1 MGCSNSNSI
10 VIIKHNL
17 NNIHSPKKLY
27 KSKSVLICIFCG
39 GDKCMHE
46 NYLEHPTH
54 NAIIGLNSDQVDEN
68 LFASQRPSNIL
79 IEQFNLIEQFKS
91 KNIGLI
97 INLQVPGEHPY
108 CGPNKGL
115 DEESGFSY
123 SPSKFEINCIKVILF
138 PLNDLNIPDDLN
150 SMLKIVKLMYY
161 YINYLKQKVFIHCH
175 AGLGRTGIAIVC
187 YKIFSEGVSH
197 DKALF
202 EIRKIR
208 KKCVQ
213 NRKQFN
219 FCELFY
225 YYMLR
230 LREIFTY
237 EKCSIDLFIQNQNI
251 LDVGKY
257 QFNHF
262 QYNYFVPVILQYL
275 FDCILNIKE
284 KYIDSVIE
292 FYTDFN
298 IVFSGKIRENNKE
311 FDIYIENINEG
322 NFDILQKTNDIILIM
337 ELAYF
342 WLNNCVNYYISIES
356 ISNLS
361 NDYANYKNCFKKYE
375 LENIFFFIDFLK
387 YLECK
392 NEEENNEKS
401 LIIKN
406 LFISLIKVDNVN
418 DNIKD
423 KFIDFIKYLCIDIEN
438 NKIQYQNINND
449 FNEFDIL
456 LFSSTNNRIINNLNS
471 LKTSINNN
479 KKERKYNEDELI
491 FQKNHF
497 KKPWIIEQDC

>member
-1 MGCSNSNSI
+1 MGCSSGTSKMKND
-10 VIIKHNL
+10 
-17 NNIHSPKKLY
+17 NISQKEFPKKLY
-27 KSKSVLICIFCG
+27 KSKSIFICLFCG
-39 GDKCMHE
+39 RDKCYHE

-54 NAIIGLNSDQVDEN
+54 NAIKGLNSDQIDEN

-79 IEQFNLIEQFKS
+79 IEQFNLIQQFKN

-97 INLQVPGEHPY
+97 VNLQQPGEHPF

-123 SPSKFEINCIKVILF
+123 SPSKFEIHSIKVKLF
-138 PLNDLNIPDDLN
+138 ALIDLNVPDSLN
-150 SMLKIVKLMYY
+150 SMLNIVKLMYY
-161 YINYLKQKVFIHCH
+161 YINDLKQKVFVHCH
-175 AGLGRTGIAIVC
+175 AGLGRTGITIVC
-187 YKIFSEGVSH
+187 YKIFSEGVYYE
-197 DKALF
+197 KAIM

-213 NRKQFN
+213 NRKQVQ
-219 FCELFY
+219 FCKRFY
-225 YYMLR
+225 YYILN

-237 EKCSIDLFIQNQNI
+237 EKCNIDLFIENQNE
-251 LDVGKY
+251 LNVGKY
-257 QFNHF
+257 KFNHF
-262 QYNYFVPVILQYL
+262 KYNYFVPVILQYL

-284 KYIDSVIE
+284 KYIDSVIDL
-292 FYTDFN
+292 YTDFN

-311 FDIYIENINEG
+311 FNIYIENINKG
-322 NFDILQKTNDIILIM
+322 NFDILQKTNDVILII

-361 NDYANYKNCFKKYE
+361 NDYSNYKNCFKKYE

-406 LFISLIKVDNVN
+406 LFISLIKVDNDN

-423 KFIDFIKYLCIDIEN
+423 KFIDFIKYLCTDLEN
-438 NKIQYQNINND
+438 NKIQYPKINND
-449 FNEFDIL
+449 FNEFDIS
-456 LFSSTNNRIINNLNS
+456 LFSSTINRNINNLNS
-471 LKTSINNN
+471 IKTPINNN